1 MVNVIRINGNVIYDV
16 NEALRLEIPEAEL
29 LKIEKFLGHLKRNKR
44 AYITMAYTLALWT
57 LPGGP
62 VLAAGAGAAG
72 GMNLILLLQKASFWV
87 GMGVTIW
94 GLIEM
99 GLDAPGW
106 RGRVIKGVC
115 MYIGVLLVPL
125 IFLELQNSLQVDVW
139 NQILHN
145 TKKVSGGTP

>member
-1 MVNVIRINGNVIYDV
+1 MVNVIRINGNVVYDL
-16 NEALRLEIPEAEL
+16 NETLQLKIPEAEA

-62 VLAAGAGAAG
+62 AFAAGAQAGG

-106 RGRVIKGVC
+106 RGRVFKGIA
-115 MYIGVLLVPL
+115 MYVGVLLVPL
-125 IFLELQNSLQVDVW
+125 VFLELQDSLQVDVW
-139 NQILHN
+139 NRIKGGA
-145 TKKVSGGTP
+145 TKVGGTP